1 MKTHAEQHR
10 FHQVAETC
18 RARFGSPPKAVIILG
33 SGAGGLKTSLEDVD
47 TISYAEVGLPETS
60 VVGHFGE
67 LLVGKLAGT
76 RVAML
81 GGRKHSYEGSPLD
94 DVVCGV
100 RAMAAWGVEILVM
113 TSAVGSL
120 HAELRPGTL
129 VRVTDH
135 INLMGINPLVG
146 PNIDSL
152 GPRFPDLSTAYDPE
166 LGAQAEA
173 VAAELGVAMQS
184 GVYAAVRGPSF
195 ETPAEVR
202 MLGML
207 GGAVVGMSVVPEAIA
222 AVHAGMRVL
231 TIAIVSNEGT
241 GLSDTPTNHDDVT
254 ATVARAATD
263 LVPVIKRLV
272 SQW

>member
-1 MKTHAEQHR
+1 MSATDYHSYDVAAEL
-10 FHQVAETC
+10 C
-18 RARFGSPPKAVIILG
+18 RSRFGPPPRAVIILG
-33 SGAGGLKTSLEDVD
+33 SGVGVLRESLEGEQ
-47 TISYAEVGLPETS
+47 SAPYGEVGLPVTS
-60 VVGHFGE
+60 VIGHDGS
-67 LLVGKLAGT
+67 LLVGELAGT

-81 GGRKHSYEGSPLD
+81 SGRLHSYEGRSMEEN
-94 DVVCGV
+94 VRAV

-120 HAELRPGTL
+120 HTHLSPGDL

-146 PNIDSL
+146 PNIDAL
-152 GPRFPDLSTAYDPE
+152 GPRFPDLAAAYDPE
-166 LGAQAEA
+166 LGAEAEA
-173 VAAELGVAMQS
+173 VAQELGIELKQ

-202 MLGML
+202 MLAGI
-207 GGAVVGMSVVPEAIA
+207 GASVVGMSVVPETIA

-241 GLSDTPTNHDDVT
+241 GLSLTPPNHDAVT
-254 ATVARAATD
+254 ATVGRATSR
-263 LVPVIKRLV
+263 LCPIVERLV

>member
-1 MKTHAEQHR
+1 MTHVEQHR
-10 FHQVAETC
+10 FQLVAETC
-18 RARFGSPPKAVIILG
+18 RERFGEPPKVAVILG
-33 SGAGGLKTSLEDVD
+33 SGVGGLVDSLVGLQSL
-47 TISYAEVGLPETS
+47 SYAEVGLPETS
-60 VVGHFGE
+60 VIGHAGKVFVGTLG
-67 LLVGKLAGT
+67 GT
-76 RVAML
+76 RVVML
-81 GGRKHSYEGSPLD
+81 GGRKHSYEGPVLD

-100 RAMAAWGVEILVM
+100 RAMAAWGVKILVM

-120 HAELRPGTL
+120 TTELQPGDL
-129 VRVTDH
+129 LRVTDH

-146 PNIDSL
+146 PNIDLL
-152 GPRFPDLSTAYDPE
+152 GPRFPDLSQAYDPE
-166 LGAQAEA
+166 LGDQAEA
-173 VAAELGVAMQS
+173 VARELGVDMAN

-207 GGAVVGMSVVPEAIA
+207 GASVVGMSVVPEAIA

-241 GLSDTPTNHDDVT
+241 GLSDAAPNHQAVT
-254 ATVARAATD
+254 ETVGRAARK
-263 LVPVIKRLV
+263 LVPIIERLV

>member
-1 MKTHAEQHR
+1 MQQHR
-10 FHQVAETC
+10 FQHVAETC
-18 RARFGSPPKAVIILG
+18 RKEFGAPPKVAVILG
-33 SGAGGLKTSLEDVD
+33 SGVGGLKDGLTDARAL
-47 TISYAEVGLPETS
+47 SYERVGLPKTS
-60 VVGHFGE
+60 VHGH
-67 LLVGKLAGT
+67 AGT
-76 RVAML
+76 ITVGLLGEKPVVML
-81 GGRKHSYEGSPLD
+81 GGRKHSYEGDVLH

-120 HAELRPGTL
+120 SKQLSPGDL

-146 PNIDSL
+146 PNLAEL
-152 GPRFPDLSTAYDPE
+152 GPRFPDMSRAYDPE
-166 LGAQAEA
+166 LGAEAEG
-173 VAAELGVAMQS
+173 VAAELGVAMGK

-202 MLGML
+202 MLHIL
-207 GGAVVGMSVVPEAIA
+207 GASVVGMSVVPETIA

-241 GLSDTPTNHDDVT
+241 GLSDETTDHDSVT
-254 ATVARAATD
+254 ETVGRAAVD
-263 LVPVIKRLV
+263 LIPVIARLV